1 MHICLPSSF
10 QHMDRGGNKTAG
22 KEGRREAACCMLSQ
36 VRAELHD
43 IPAECTSVPRVW
55 IGL

>member
-10 QHMDRGGNKTAG
+10 QHMGRGCNKTAG
-22 KEGRREAACCMLSQ
+22 KEGRREAACCMLSR
-36 VRAELHD
+36 VRAEVHD
-43 IPAECTSVPRVW
+43 IPAEYTSVPRMW